1 MEPFYYFFLSIN
13 LATNSP
19 AVIPVPRK
27 ASRKERVS
35 RGSPHVGKAQSDS
48 GTWHLAQ
55 NFPPK
60 PDGEIMARVSMF
72 LPFPPLSSFPF
83 LSPSLAISVSLP
95 LLNLLL
101 ICFSSSLFRFS
112 FDFLFFLF
120 FFSYFVFLSLSH
132 SLFRH
137 FLFLLYISI
146 NPAFPLHEHRILHHV
161 QPSKIPIPLCIHL
174 R

>member
-1 MEPFYYFFLSIN
+1 MEPFYNFFLSIN

-95 LLNLLL
+95 LSNLLL
-101 ICFSSSLFRFS
+101 ISVLVLPFLDFRSIFFS
-112 FDFLFFLF
+112 FYF
-120 FFSYFVFLSLSH
+120 FF
-132 SLFRH
+132 
-137 FLFLLYISI
+137 
-146 NPAFPLHEHRILHHV
+146 RILSFSPCLT
-161 QPSKIPIPLCIHL
+161 PSFVISYSSFIYL
-174 R
+174 